1 MKMTERKL
9 FLLLLTGILYF
20 TCGFGQNYIPD
31 DKSSSIKFFIKNF
44 GINVSGNFKGLKGT
58 ARFLPEDLHSSV
70 FNVSV
75 ETATVN
81 TGINARDNHLL
92 KEEYFDVQRFP
103 KISFVSRQIVSG
115 NKAGTYVMT
124 GIFSVKGVNKEISF
138 PFAAVPLHDG
148 MLFTGECKLNR
159 KDFKVG
165 KSSLILADNLT
176 VLLSVFAKKI

>member
-1 MKMTERKL
+1 MKITKGKYFLL
-9 FLLLLTGILYF
+9 FLSGIFYV
-20 TCGFGQNYIPD
+20 TCGIGQNYLPV
-31 DKSSSIKFFIKNF
+31 DKNSSINFSIKNF
-44 GINVSGNFKGLKGT
+44 GINVSGNFKGLQGT
-58 ARFLPEDLHSSV
+58 VRFLPEELNSAV

-92 KEEYFDVQRFP
+92 REEYFNVQRFP
-103 KISFVSRQIVSG
+103 KISFVSRQIISG
-115 NKAGTYVMT
+115 KKPGTYVMT

-138 PFAAVPLHDG
+138 PFTAVPLNDG
-148 MLFTGECKLNR
+148 ILFTGECKLNR

-165 KSSLILADNLT
+165 RSSLILSDNLT